1 MKKVLL
7 IFTVFIIISCT
18 GENNSK
24 TTIQN
29 ELESEKDL
37 MIDQI
42 NKELILSE
50 SNLEILSKDLKVLQ
64 SKFDKSIIE
73 NSILSEQIDKL
84 LEEKLLLEMSLKNL
98 RTQYEQTQI
107 EKSIENK
114 NIK

>member
-50 SNLEILSKDLKVLQ
+50 SNLE
-64 SKFDKSIIE
+64 
-73 NSILSEQIDKL
+73 
-84 LEEKLLLEMSLKNL
+84 
-98 RTQYEQTQI
+98 
-107 EKSIENK
+107 
-114 NIK
+114 